1 MHEPYDLAIVGG
13 GIGGATLA
21 KVMAEDGARVLVVER
36 ERRFA
41 DRVRGEVLQPWGV
54 GEARTLGIA
63 ALLESSCGHVL
74 RWNDMFLCGA
84 QIVHRD
90 LVATTVPQAPWL
102 SFYHPAMQEIDTAAR
117 AGAEVQRGVRVRALR
132 AGSDPAVELESESGV
147 ETVHARLVVGADGR
161 GSLMRKWAGFT
172 TRQDPPRLSFAGV
185 LLDGIP
191 ARDDT
196 GHIYFDPDAGR
207 MSLLFPQGRG
217 RVRAYVSYHYGA
229 GLPRGKDAASLP
241 RFVAESMRAGVPAE
255 VYAHAEQA
263 GPLAT
268 FDAADV
274 WVDHPYR
281 DGVALL
287 GDAAA
292 TSDPTWG
299 EGMSLTLRD
308 VRALRDRL
316 RADADWDAAGH
327 AYAEEHDGHYG
338 VIHVVDGWFADFFME
353 IGPDAQARRARALP
367 LIATDGTRIPD
378 VPFSGPD
385 LPADEGVRRRF
396 FGEE

>member
-1 MHEPYDLAIVGG
+1 
-13 GIGGATLA
+13 
-21 KVMAEDGARVLVVER
+21 
-36 ERRFA
+36 
-41 DRVRGEVLQPWGV
+41 VRGEVLQPWGV
-54 GEARTLGIA
+54 GEARVLGIG
-63 ALLESSCGHVL
+63 ALLEAGCGHAL
-74 RWNDMFLCGA
+74 RWNDMYLCGA

-102 SFYHPAMQEIDTAAR
+102 SFYHPAMQEILIDAAAG
-117 AGAEVQRGVRVRALR
+117 AGAEVRRGARVRALR
-132 AGSDPAVELESESGV
+132 GGADPAVELEGEAGV
-147 ETVHARLVVGADGR
+147 ATVRARLVVGADGR
-161 GSLMRKWAGFT
+161 GSLARKWAGFT

-191 ARDDT
+191 VSDDT

-207 MSLLFPQGRG
+207 MSLLFPQGRD
-217 RVRAYVSYHYGA
+217 RVRAYVSYHHGA
-229 GLPRGKDAASLP
+229 GVPRGKDAASLP

-255 VYAHAEQA
+255 VYARAQQA

-308 VRALRDRL
+308 VHALRDRL
-316 RADADWDAAGH
+316 CSDTDWDAAGH
-327 AYAEEHDGHYG
+327 AYAEAHDAHYG
-338 VIHVVDGWFADFFME
+338 TIHAVDGWFADFFME
-353 IGPDAQARRARALP
+353 IGPAAQARRARALP
-367 LIATDGTRIPD
+367 LIAADGTRIPD